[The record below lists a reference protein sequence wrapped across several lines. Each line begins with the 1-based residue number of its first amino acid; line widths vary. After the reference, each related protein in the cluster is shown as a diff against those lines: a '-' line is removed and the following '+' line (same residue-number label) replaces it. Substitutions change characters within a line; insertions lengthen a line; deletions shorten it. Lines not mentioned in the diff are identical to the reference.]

1 MIKKLLYISL
11 YLISFLNSGF
21 VNPETGWE
29 YEQSTF
35 QAFYIF
41 ENLNVDGSISTGDG
55 CVPNDD
61 CDQSSCY
68 CCSSTGSCDVV
79 GAFFNDICIGWV
91 YSDSNGYTTV
101 PAMGNDGNYSSYP
114 STGDSI
120 DFKLYDSDYNT
131 IIDIVPGSEV
141 PGWEN
146 FAIEVIYGTSN
157 AENTFQS
164 GCIDDSACNYD
175 ENAIIDDGSCVY
187 ESEPLTINYEIDG
200 NSVTLLWEDPFGIS
214 PFEYFLDDIE
224 VQSPYTIQD
233 LEWGQEYS
241 FSIISFDFNASY
253 GACSPVESEVSI
265 QIGDEP
271 LPSQVFGLVASSS
284 DGRVVLDWED
294 IESNV
299 SYYNV
304 YVYDS
309 QSTLLEFQSTSDSY
323 LIHDNLLPDFAYS
336 YNVEAVNSQGLAGEL
351 SDLIEV
357 TTSPL
362 ETVVL
367 DDIIVGQGYIR
378 LDWGIS
384 QADYNGDDY
393 LFDIYQNE
401 ELVYTSFFNS
411 YLANDLIPGQE
422 YCFVVIPKILT
433 DYLGN
438 ESVSYSEPSN
448 EICGTPSEITSWSI
462 LVSLGI
468 QGWGDE
474 VVSDLNN
481 ELGMHSDATNSYD
494 PVFDIFEPIVSPTQW
509 ASFYFPH
516 SDWYLELGDNFTS
529 DFRTLK
535 DLSSELEVWDAEFI
549 SDVPGPAQLNF
560 DFINLANA
568 GDWPVYLKLQ
578 TSAFTDVFEYFRIS
592 DNSQVDFFYL
602 PENDIRSVQIIVGNS
617 TPGAPIGFE
626 ANGGPR
632 RMNLSWDQRQLCVF
646 DEASCNF
653 SDNRYEATGY
663 KIFRNAELHHLLTTA
678 NHEIT
683 IYLDQIYV
691 NDNEESITAYYNNGN
706 AQIEV
711 DCYESYVDENFN
723 GQYDDGES
731 FADCGLD
738 SLCSQDEE
746 YSDSDQGE
754 GDNICNR
761 FVRYIPGD
769 NFVGDD
775 YFVISDPL
783 NGEKEVSIN
792 VVNEMVYDY
801 TDESL
806 LGSNIYNYYMI
817 AYNHA
822 GDSETSL
829 LSSDVTDP
837 NVLPVANAGDDQVY
851 YLYEEG
857 IENVEVILPKNGD
870 GTNNNYSY
878 DPDAFE
884 NEDLIYSWELLVGDE
899 WIVVSSEPSFGYNL
913 DISEHSFRHRVM
925 DVTGMWSLY
934 DYVTV
939 EVKGLPEPA
948 QVENFVIEQSLYYLK
963 LNWDR
968 SFYEPDSM
976 PEGYN
981 DTGYLATRYEIYFND
996 QEEILATIE
1005 DSPDNPT
1012 MVYIDNGLLPSTDS
1026 QSTEY
1031 CYTIYAIN
1039 VQDLKSDPV
1048 TQCSLTG
1055 APPSVS
1061 MLSPNGAEIV
1071 PSGISEFFISW
1082 EFENSQFV
1090 DNIEVF
1096 YNSSFSSDPNAWESV
1111 YFSDELSSGC
1121 IVDIPQ
1127 VEGIASDNKFKIVI
1141 NDIGD
1146 YYGDNASTYEDQSD
1160 NTFIIS
1166 NDTLQYQLLSGVN
1179 LIGAP
1184 MALDSSINLVEHLG
1198 GNDDSLGDF
1207 WLAFNG
1213 LGESSLFNDF
1223 SLDEGKGYY
1232 LLNIDDGY
1240 FTISGD
1246 LVLDN
1251 AELDLEKGWNL
1262 IASPLVADIQL
1273 GNLIV
1278 QDNEQQLSWSEA
1290 TSSSSPILSSVVL
1303 GYDSFEARHTT
1314 IDQILPFEGY
1324 WIHALKD
1331 STRIMLESLPYD
1343 SDLDQNNIIDM
1354 VESKVTLFA
1363 SESYPS
1369 NPSFSVGDFIVV
1381 GMGENFNDQ
1390 FKYGEDLYDFP
1401 TVVASKFTNLYINHS
1416 QDWFASNL
1424 SDENGNLI
1432 ESPRFM
1438 TDIRNYSDAA
1448 EWHISGELLGTIGSS
1463 AEIRLDWAVDGYM
1476 GESLNLVIDGRDPI
1490 DMLSQNSIDDLTS
1503 DEFQNFRIQVGNVLS
1518 NDSFSVNQFRIDNPY
1533 PNPFNPQ
1540 TSLGFNIPLSGH
1552 TNVSVYNVSGALV
1565 DVLENNY
1572 LESGYHTIDWNA
1584 NKQPSGV
1591 YFFKIT
1597 YADQSIVKKAI
1608 LIK

>member
-1 MIKKLLYISL
+1 MIKKLLYITL
-11 YLISFLNSGF
+11 YLLSFLNSGF

-41 ENLNVDGSISTGDG
+41 ENLNVDASIAIGDG

-61 CDQSSCY
+61 CDQVDCY
-68 CCSSTGSCDVV
+68 CCSNPGSCDVV
-79 GAFFNDICIGWV
+79 GAFFNDVCIGWV
-91 YSDSNGYTTV
+91 YSDSDGYTTV

-114 STGDSI
+114 STGDI
-120 DFKLYDSDYNT
+120 INFKLYDSDYST
-131 IIDIVPGSEV
+131 IIDIIPGSEV
-141 PGWEN
+141 PAWEN
-146 FAIEVIYGTSN
+146 FAIEVIYGSSY
-157 AENTFQS
+157 AENSFQS

-187 ESEPLTINYEIDG
+187 QSESLIIDYQIID
-200 NSVTLLWEDPFGIS
+200 NSVTLFWEDPFGAP
-214 PFEYFLDDIE
+214 PFTYFLDSVE
-224 VQSPYTIQD
+224 VQSPLIISD
-233 LEWGQEYS
+233 LNWGQEYS
-241 FSIISFDFNASY
+241 FTITSFDFNASY
-253 GACSPVESEVSI
+253 GDCSPVESEISVE
-265 QIGDEP
+265 IGDEP
-271 LPSQVFGLVASSS
+271 LPNEVTGLFASSS
-284 DGRVVLDWED
+284 DGRVVLDWD
-294 IESNV
+294 DVESNV

-304 YVYDS
+304 YVYDM
-309 QSTLLEFQSTSDSY
+309 QNNLLEFLSTNDSY
-323 LIHDNLLPDFAYS
+323 LIHDNLLPGFAYS

-357 TTSPL
+357 TTTSL

-367 DDIIVGQGYIR
+367 DDVIVGQGYIR
-378 LDWGIS
+378 LDWNIN
-384 QADYNGDDY
+384 QADYNGDEY

-401 ELVYTSFFNS
+401 ELVYTSLFNS
-411 YLANDLIPGQE
+411 YLANDLMPGQE
-422 YCFVVIPKILT
+422 YCFIVVPKIFT

-438 ESVSYSEPSN
+438 ESVAYSEPSN
-448 EICGTPSEITSWSI
+448 EICGTPSEITSWSL
-462 LVSLGI
+462 LVSLEI

-481 ELGMHSDATNSYD
+481 ELGMHSDASSSYD
-494 PVFDIFEPIVSPTQW
+494 PVFDIFEPIVSPTEW

-516 SDWYLELGDNFTS
+516 PDWYLELGDNFTS

-568 GDWPVYLKLQ
+568 GNWPVYLKLQ
-578 TSAFTDVFEYFRIS
+578 TTAFVDAFEYYRIS

-602 PENDIRSVQIIVGNS
+602 PENNIRSAQIIIGNS
-617 TPGAPIGFE
+617 IPGPPIGFE
-626 ANGGPR
+626 AIGGPR
-632 RMNLSWDQRQLCVF
+632 RMDLSWEQRQLCVF
-646 DEASCNF
+646 DETSCNL

-663 KIFRNAELHHLLTTA
+663 KIFRNAELHHVLTTS

-683 IYLDQIYV
+683 VYLDQIYV
-691 NDNEESITAYYNNGN
+691 NDNEENISIYYTNGN
-706 AQIEV
+706 AEIEI
-711 DCYESYVDENFN
+711 DCYESYEDDNFN
-723 GQYDDGES
+723 GQYDYSES
-731 FADCGLD
+731 FTDCGLD
-738 SLCSQDEE
+738 LLCPGDEG
-746 YSDSDQGE
+746 YVDSDQGE

-761 FVRYIPGD
+761 FLRYIPLD
-769 NFVGDD
+769 NFAGND

-792 VVNEMVYDY
+792 IVNEMVYDY

-822 GDSETSL
+822 GDSAASL

-837 NVLPVANAGDDQVY
+837 NVLPVADGGSDQVY

-857 IENVEVILPKNGD
+857 VEYVEVVLPRNED

-884 NEDLIYSWELLVGDE
+884 NEDLIYSWELLIDDE
-899 WIVVSSEPSFGYNL
+899 WIVVSNEPSFVYTLG
-913 DISEHSFRHRVM
+913 ISEHSFRHRVM
-925 DVTGMWSLY
+925 DVTNMWSSY
-934 DYVTV
+934 DNVTI

-948 QVENFVIEQSLYYLK
+948 QVGNFIIEESLYYLK

-968 SFYEPDSM
+968 SFYTQDNM
-976 PEGYN
+976 PEGYD

-996 QEEILATIE
+996 DEEVLATIE
-1005 DSPDNPT
+1005 DNPDNPT

-1026 QSTEY
+1026 ELSEY
-1031 CYTIYAIN
+1031 CYTIYAVN
-1039 VQDLKSDPV
+1039 VQDLKSNPV
-1048 TQCSLTG
+1048 TRCSSTG
-1055 APPSVS
+1055 IRPSVNI
-1061 MLSPNGAEIV
+1061 LSPNGAEII
-1071 PSGISEFFISW
+1071 PSGIDEFLISW

-1090 DNIEVF
+1090 DNIEIF
-1096 YNSSFSSDPNAWESV
+1096 YNSSSSSNLSAWESV
-1111 YFSDELSSGC
+1111 YFSNELSSGC
-1121 IVDIPQ
+1121 TVSIPQ
-1127 VEGIASDNKFKIVI
+1127 VEGITSDNKFKIVI

-1146 YYGDNASTYEDQSD
+1146 YYGDNASSYEDQSD
-1160 NTFIIS
+1160 DTFIIS
-1166 NDTLQYQLLSGVN
+1166 SSSLQYELSSGVN

-1184 MALDSSINLVEHLG
+1184 MDLDNSINLVEHLG
-1198 GNDDSLGDF
+1198 GDDDNLGDF

-1223 SLDEGKGYY
+1223 SLDAGKGYY

-1246 LVLDN
+1246 LILSN
-1251 AELDLEKGWNL
+1251 AEIRLEQGWNL
-1262 IASPLVADIQL
+1262 IASPLVADIQI
-1273 GNLIV
+1273 GNLKV
-1278 QDNEQQLSWSEA
+1278 KDDGQQISWLDA
-1290 TSSSSPILSSVVL
+1290 TSSTSPILSSAL
-1303 GYDSFEARHTT
+1303 IGYDSFEARHHTV
-1314 IDQILPFEGY
+1314 DEILPFQGY
-1324 WIHALKD
+1324 WVHALKD
-1331 STRIMLESLPYD
+1331 STSILFESLPYD
-1343 SDLDQNNIIDM
+1343 LGLEQNDIVDM
-1354 VESKVTLFA
+1354 VESKLTLLS

-1369 NPSFSVGDFIVV
+1369 NPSFSVGDFIVI
-1381 GMGENFNDQ
+1381 GMGENYNDQ

-1416 QDWFASNL
+1416 QDWFAANL
-1424 SDENGNLI
+1424 TDENGNLI

-1438 TDIRNYSDAA
+1438 TDFRNFSDVAD
-1448 EWHISGELLGTIGSS
+1448 WHISGELLGTIGSS
-1463 AEIRLDWAVDGYM
+1463 AEIRLDWIIDGDM
-1476 GESLNLVIDGRDPI
+1476 GENLSLLIDGREPI
-1490 DMLSQNSIDDLTS
+1490 DMFSQNFVDDLTS
-1503 DEFQNFRIQVGNVLS
+1503 DEFQNFRIQLGDVLS
-1518 NDSFSVNQFRIDNPY
+1518 NDSFFVNEFQIDNPY

-1540 TSLGFNIPLSGH
+1540 TSIGFNIPLSGH

-1572 LESGYHTIDWNA
+1572 LESGYHSINWDA
-1584 NKQPSGV
+1584 SSQPSGV